1 MVDDG
6 VDEQCW
12 LGFLVE
18 GAIFFL
24 PSVLLTVSEIPIHV
38 NYNNIL
44 GLYKTTLI
52 LTGHTY
58 NLSLSLTH
66 THTRTRTRTR
76 THTHMLVFMV
86 YGDFP

>member
-44 GLYKTTLI
+44 YKQLW
-52 LTGHTY
+52 
-58 NLSLSLTH
+58 S
-66 THTRTRTRTR
+66 
-76 THTHMLVFMV
+76 
-86 YGDFP
+86 

>member
-24 PSVLLTVSEIPIHV
+24 PSVLLTASEIRIHV
-38 NYNNIL
+38 NYNNI
-44 GLYKTTLI
+44 LYKTTLI
-52 LTGHTY
+52 LTGHNTQQTQD
-58 NLSLSLTH
+58 LPITL
-66 THTRTRTRTR
+66 
-76 THTHMLVFMV
+76 V
-86 YGDFP
+86 YGSRLFLFWGTKY